1 MKLHKSNSKGKKK
14 KLERNEKEVESLI
27 SLWPLFVVVSN
38 AKHHY
43 IIVKTNKKSSSKNY
57 L

>member
-14 KLERNEKEVESLI
+14 KWEWNEKEVESLI

-43 IIVKTNKKSSSKNY
+43 IIVKTNKKSYSKN
-57 L
+57 